1 MLQFFFWI
9 CIFLVLYT
17 YIGYAIIIYILA
29 KLFPYPI
36 HSKEW
41 VKTSNSEEKQFPPL
55 TLFITA
61 YNEAEIIQEKM
72 SNCLELDYPEDKIHI
87 LWVIDG
93 STDDSHE
100 LLRQYAKVEV
110 VGSVLRRGKT
120 AAINHGMEYVKTPIV
135 VFSDAN
141 CLLNAGALKIIAR
154 QFDDPTIGCVSGEKR
169 VAFDND
175 DTVSSKGE
183 GAYWKYE
190 SLLKKLDFEFYS
202 AVGAAGELFAV
213 RTELFATMEED
224 TLLDDFMLS
233 MRIAQK
239 GYRIA
244 YTADAYAVEYG
255 SLNME
260 EEGKRK
266 RRIAAGGWQSIRRL
280 LPLLNGFKFGKLS
293 FQYISHRV
301 LRWSVTPF
309 ALFAL
314 FPLAAILGYRCSS
327 PFNVFSVIFVLQCV
341 FYLCAVLGYAMRND
355 PNSSKLFYIPYYFL
369 FMNINVMRGIY
380 YLFSRRYIGGWE
392 KSQRK

>member
-1 MLQFFFWI
+1 MLQFVFWT

-17 YIGYAIIIYILA
+17 YIGYAIVIYTLA
-29 KLFPYPI
+29 RVFPYPI
-36 HSKEW
+36 KERAQ
-41 VKTSNSEEKQFPPL
+41 NSDRHELPPL

-61 YNEAEIIQEKM
+61 YNESEIIPDKM
-72 SNCLELDYPEDKIHI
+72 LNCLALDYPKDKLNI

-93 STDDSHE
+93 STDDSRE
-100 LLRQYAKVEV
+100 LLAKYPMVKII
-110 VGSVLRRGKT
+110 GSAHRKGKT
-120 AAINHGMEYVKTPIV
+120 AAVNHGMEYVKTPIV

-154 QFDDPTIGCVSGEKR
+154 QFEDPTIGCVSGEKR

-190 SLLKKLDFEFYS
+190 SLLKRLDFEFYS

-213 RTELFATMEED
+213 RTELFAAMEED

-233 MRIAQK
+233 MRIALK

-244 YTADAYAVEYG
+244 YTAEAYAVEYG

-266 RRIAAGGWQSIRRL
+266 RRIAAGGWQSIGRL

-309 ALFAL
+309 ALFTI

-327 PFNVFSVIFVLQCV
+327 PSNVFYVIFVFQCV
-341 FYLCAVLGYAMRND
+341 FYLCAVLGYLMRNN
-355 PNSSKLFYIPYYFL
+355 PNSTKLFYIPYYFL

-380 YLFSRRYIGGWE
+380 YLFSRSFIGGWE

>member
-1 MLQFFFWI
+1 
-9 CIFLVLYT
+9 VLYT
-17 YIGYAIIIYILA
+17 YIGYAIVIYTLA
-29 KLFPYPI
+29 RVFPYPI
-36 HSKEW
+36 KERAQ
-41 VKTSNSEEKQFPPL
+41 NSDRHELPPL

-61 YNEAEIIQEKM
+61 YNESEIIPDKM
-72 SNCLELDYPEDKIHI
+72 LNCLALDYPKDKLNI

-93 STDDSHE
+93 STDDSRE
-100 LLRQYAKVEV
+100 LLAKYPMVKII
-110 VGSVLRRGKT
+110 GSAHRKGKT
-120 AAINHGMEYVKTPIV
+120 AAVNHGMEYVKTPIV

-154 QFDDPTIGCVSGEKR
+154 QFEDPTIGCVSGEKR

-190 SLLKKLDFEFYS
+190 SLLKRLDFEFYS

-213 RTELFATMEED
+213 RTELFAAMEED

-233 MRIAQK
+233 MRIALK

-266 RRIAAGGWQSIRRL
+266 RRIAAGGWQSIGRL
-280 LPLLNGFKFGKLS
+280 IPLLNIFKFGKLS

-314 FPLAAILGYRCSS
+314 FPLSAILGYRNSS
-327 PFNVFSVIFVLQCV
+327 SFNVFYVIFALQCLC
-341 FYLCAVLGYAMRND
+341 YLCAALGYARRNN

-380 YLFSRRYIGGWE
+380 YLFSRRFVGGWE

>member
-1 MLQFFFWI
+1 MSLNIVFW
-9 CIFLVLYT
+9 CALWLVFYT
-17 YIGYAIIIYILA
+17 YIGYAIVIFILA
-29 KLFPYPI
+29 KLFPYQNKAKVNEQNGAEDRLP
-36 HSKEW
+36 H
-41 VKTSNSEEKQFPPL
+41 L

-61 YNEAEIIQEKM
+61 YNEAEIIAQKM
-72 SNCLELDYPEDKIHI
+72 SNCLNLDYPKDKLRI

-93 STDDSHE
+93 STDQSHE
-100 LLRQYAKVEV
+100 LLKQYPMVEI
-110 VGSVLRRGKT
+110 VGSSIRKGKT
-120 AAINHGMEYVKTPIV
+120 AAVNHGMENVKTPIV

-141 CLLNAGALKIIAR
+141 CLLNAEALKIIAK
-154 QFDDPTIGCVSGEKR
+154 QFDDPSIGCVSGEKR
-169 VAFDND
+169 VAFSDE

-190 SLLKKLDFEFYS
+190 SLLKKLDYAFYS
-202 AVGAAGELFAV
+202 AVGAAGELFAL
-213 RTELFATMEED
+213 RTELFAPMEED

-244 YTADAYAVEYG
+244 YTPDAYAVEYG

-266 RRIAAGGWQSIRRL
+266 RRIAAGGWQSIGRL
-280 LPLLNGFKFGKLS
+280 LPLLNGFKFGKLT

-309 ALFAL
+309 ALFAIL
-314 FPLAAILGYRCSS
+314 PLSAVLGHWSAS
-327 PFNVFSVIFVLQCV
+327 WVNMFNVIFLLQCL
-341 FYLCAVLGYAMRND
+341 FYICAVLGYAKKDD
-355 PNSSKLFYIPYYFL
+355 PNSSKVFYIPYYFL

-380 YLFSRRYIGGWE
+380 YLLNRRFVGGWE

>member
-1 MLQFFFWI
+1 MLQFVFWT
-9 CIFLVLYT
+9 CISLVLYT
-17 YIGYAIIIYILA
+17 YIGYAILIYILA
-29 KLFPYPI
+29 RLFPYPI
-36 HSKEW
+36 KER
-41 VKTSNSEEKQFPPL
+41 SQNSDGYELPPL

-61 YNEAEIIQEKM
+61 YNESEIIPDKM
-72 SNCLELDYPEDKIHI
+72 LNCLELDYPKDKLNI

-93 STDDSHE
+93 STDDSLE
-100 LLRQYAKVEV
+100 LLAKYPMVKI
-110 VGSVLRRGKT
+110 VGSAHRKGKT
-120 AAINHGMEYVKTPIV
+120 AAVNHGMEYVKTPIV

-154 QFDDPTIGCVSGEKR
+154 QFEDPTIGCVSGEKR

-190 SLLKKLDFEFYS
+190 SLLKRLDFEFYS

-213 RTELFATMEED
+213 RTELFAAMEED

-233 MRIAQK
+233 MRIALK

-266 RRIAAGGWQSIRRL
+266 RRIAAGGWQSIGRL

-309 ALFAL
+309 ALFTI
-314 FPLAAILGYRCSS
+314 FPLAALLGYCNSS
-327 PFNVFSVIFVLQCV
+327 LLNVFNIIFVAQCL
-341 FYLCAVLGYAMRND
+341 FYLCAAVGYLMRNN
-355 PNSSKLFYIPYYFL
+355 PNSTKLYYIPYYFL
-369 FMNINVMRGIY
+369 FMNINVIRGIY
-380 YLFSRRYIGGWE
+380 YLFSRSFIGGWE

>member
-1 MLQFFFWI
+1 MSLNIVFW
-9 CIFLVLYT
+9 CALWLVFYT
-17 YIGYAIIIYILA
+17 YIGYAIVIFILA
-29 KLFPYPI
+29 KLFPYQNTAKVNEQNGAEDRLPR
-36 HSKEW
+36 
-41 VKTSNSEEKQFPPL
+41 L

-61 YNEAEIIQEKM
+61 YNEAEIIAQKM
-72 SNCLELDYPEDKIHI
+72 ANCLNLDYPKDKLKI

-93 STDDSHE
+93 STDQSHE
-100 LLRQYAKVEV
+100 LLEQYPMVEI
-110 VGSVLRRGKT
+110 VGSPIRKGKT
-120 AAINHGMEYVKTPIV
+120 AAVNHGMENVKTPIV

-141 CLLNAGALKIIAR
+141 CLLNAEALKIIAK
-154 QFDDPTIGCVSGEKR
+154 QFDDPSIGCVSGEKR
-169 VAFDND
+169 VAFSDE

-190 SLLKKLDFEFYS
+190 SLLKKLDYAFYS
-202 AVGAAGELFAV
+202 AVGAAGELFAL
-213 RTELFATMEED
+213 RTELFAPMEED

-244 YTADAYAVEYG
+244 YTPDAYAVEYG

-266 RRIAAGGWQSIRRL
+266 RRIAAGGWQSIGRL
-280 LPLLNGFKFGKLS
+280 LPLLNGFKFGKLT

-309 ALFAL
+309 ALFAIL
-314 FPLAAILGYRCSS
+314 PLSAILGHWSAS
-327 PFNVFSVIFVLQCV
+327 WLNVFNVIFLLQCL
-341 FYLCAVLGYAMRND
+341 FYICAVLGYAKKDD
-355 PNSSKLFYIPYYFL
+355 PDSSKVFYIPYYFL

-380 YLFSRRYIGGWE
+380 YLLNRRFVGGWE

>member
-1 MLQFFFWI
+1 MSLNIFFWSAL
-9 CIFLVLYT
+9 FLVLYT
-17 YIGYAIIIYILA
+17 YIGYAIVIYTLA
-29 KLFPYPI
+29 RVFPYPI
-36 HSKEW
+36 KERAQ
-41 VKTSNSEEKQFPPL
+41 NSDRHELPPL

-61 YNEAEIIQEKM
+61 YNESEIIPDKM
-72 SNCLELDYPEDKIHI
+72 LNCLALDYPKDKLNI

-93 STDDSHE
+93 STDDSRE
-100 LLRQYAKVEV
+100 LLAKYPMVKII
-110 VGSVLRRGKT
+110 GSAHRKGKT
-120 AAINHGMEYVKTPIV
+120 AAVNHGMEYVKTPIV

-154 QFDDPTIGCVSGEKR
+154 QFEDPTIGCVSGEKR

-213 RTELFATMEED
+213 RTELFTSMEED

-233 MRIAQK
+233 MRIAQQ
-239 GYRIA
+239 GHRIA
-244 YTADAYAVEYG
+244 YTSNAYAVEYG

-266 RRIAAGGWQSIRRL
+266 RRIAAGGWQSIGRL
-280 LPLLNGFKFGKLS
+280 LPLLNVFKFGKLS

-314 FPLAAILGYRCSS
+314 FPLSAILGYRNSS
-327 PFNVFSVIFVLQCV
+327 SFNVFYVIFALQCLC
-341 FYLCAVLGYAMRND
+341 YLCAALGYARRNN

-380 YLFSRRYIGGWE
+380 YLFSRRFVGGWE

>member
-1 MLQFFFWI
+1 MLQFVFWT
-9 CIFLVLYT
+9 CISLVLYT
-17 YIGYAIIIYILA
+17 YIGYAILIYILA
-29 KLFPYPI
+29 RLFPYPI
-36 HSKEW
+36 AMKERAQ
-41 VKTSNSEEKQFPPL
+41 NNDGNELPPL

-61 YNEAEIIQEKM
+61 YNESEIIPEKM
-72 SNCLELDYPEDKIHI
+72 LNCLELDYPKDKLNI

-93 STDDSHE
+93 STDDSRE
-100 LLRQYAKVEV
+100 LLTKYPMIKIVSSAHRK
-110 VGSVLRRGKT
+110 GKT
-120 AAINHGMEYVKTPIV
+120 AAVNHGMENVKTPIV

-154 QFDDPTIGCVSGEKR
+154 QFEDPTIGCVSGEKR

-190 SLLKKLDFEFYS
+190 SLLKKLDCEFYS
-202 AVGAAGELFAV
+202 AVGAAGELFAI
-213 RTELFATMEED
+213 RTELFAAMEED

-244 YTADAYAVEYG
+244 YTPNAYAVEYG

-280 LPLLNGFKFGKLS
+280 LPLLNGFKYGKLS
-293 FQYISHRV
+293 FQYVSHRV

-309 ALFAL
+309 ALFTL

-327 PFNVFSVIFVLQCV
+327 SFNVFSVIFVLQGV
-341 FYLCAVLGYAMRND
+341 FYLCAVLGYLMRNN
-355 PNSSKLFYIPYYFL
+355 PNSTKLFYIPYYFL

-380 YLFSRRYIGGWE
+380 YLFSRSFIGGWE

>member
-1 MLQFFFWI
+1 MLQFVFWT
-9 CIFLVLYT
+9 CISLVLYT
-17 YIGYAIIIYILA
+17 YIGYAILIYVLA
-29 KLFPYPI
+29 RLFPYPI
-36 HSKEW
+36 AIKER
-41 VKTSNSEEKQFPPL
+41 SQNNDGNDLPPL

-61 YNEAEIIQEKM
+61 YNESEIIPEKM
-72 SNCLELDYPEDKIHI
+72 LNCLELDYPKDKLNI

-93 STDDSHE
+93 STDDSCE
-100 LLRQYAKVEV
+100 LLTKYSMVKIVSSAHRK
-110 VGSVLRRGKT
+110 GKT
-120 AAINHGMEYVKTPIV
+120 AAVNHGMEYVKTPIV

-154 QFDDPTIGCVSGEKR
+154 QFEDPTIGCVSGEKR
-169 VAFDND
+169 VAFDD
-175 DTVSSKGE
+175 GDTVSSKGE

-190 SLLKKLDFEFYS
+190 SLLKKLDYEFYS
-202 AVGAAGELFAV
+202 AVGAAGELFAL
-213 RTELFATMEED
+213 RTELFAPMEED

-239 GYRIA
+239 RYRIA
-244 YTADAYAVEYG
+244 YTPNAYAVEYG

-266 RRIAAGGWQSIRRL
+266 RRIAAGGWQSIGRL

-327 PFNVFSVIFVLQCV
+327 SFNVFSVIFVFQCV
-341 FYLCAVLGYAMRND
+341 FYLCAAFGYLMRNN
-355 PNSSKLFYIPYYFL
+355 PNSTKLFYIPYYFL
-369 FMNINVMRGIY
+369 FMNINVIRGIY
-380 YLFSRRYIGGWE
+380 YLFSRSFIGGWE

>member
-1 MLQFFFWI
+1 MSLHIIFWSAL
-9 CIFLVLYT
+9 FLVLYT
-17 YIGYAIIIYILA
+17 YIGYAIVIFILA
-29 KLFPYPI
+29 RLFPYRI
-36 HSKEW
+36 RMKEAYQ
-41 VKTSNSEEKQFPPL
+41 NSDENNLPSL

-61 YNEAEIIQEKM
+61 YNESAVIPEKM
-72 SNCLELDYPEDKIHI
+72 LNCLELDYPADKLKI

-93 STDDSHE
+93 STDHSHE
-100 LLRQYAKVEV
+100 LLKQYPMVEIIN
-110 VGSVLRRGKT
+110 SPLRKGKT
-120 AAINHGMEYVKTPIV
+120 AAVNHGMEYVKTPIV

-141 CLLNAGALKIIAR
+141 CLLNAEALKIIAG
-154 QFDDPTIGCVSGEKR
+154 QFYEPSIGCVSGEKR
-169 VAFDND
+169 VAFNDD

-190 SLLKKLDFEFYS
+190 SLLKKLDYKFYS
-202 AVGAAGELFAV
+202 AVGAAGELFAL
-213 RTELFATMEED
+213 RTDLFAPMEAD

-244 YTADAYAVEYG
+244 YTPDAFAVEYG

-266 RRIAAGGWQSIRRL
+266 RRIAAGGWQSIGRL

-301 LRWSVTPF
+301 LRWSITPF

-314 FPLAAILGYRCSS
+314 LPLSAVLGYWSS
-327 PFNVFSVIFVLQCV
+327 SLLNVFNVIFWLQCL
-341 FYLCAVLGYAMRND
+341 FYICAVLGYATKDD
-355 PNSSKLFYIPYYFL
+355 PNSYKVFYIPYYFL
-369 FMNINVMRGIY
+369 FMNMNVIRGIY
-380 YLFSRRYIGGWE
+380 YLFNRGFIGGWE

>member
-1 MLQFFFWI
+1 MDDQNAAEDHLP
-9 CIFLVLYT
+9 
-17 YIGYAIIIYILA
+17 G
-29 KLFPYPI
+29 
-36 HSKEW
+36 
-41 VKTSNSEEKQFPPL
+41 L

-61 YNEAEIIQEKM
+61 YNESAVIPEKM
-72 SNCLELDYPEDKIHI
+72 LNCLELDYPKDKLNI

-93 STDDSHE
+93 STDDSRE
-100 LLRQYAKVEV
+100 LLAKYPMVKII
-110 VGSVLRRGKT
+110 GSAHRKGKT
-120 AAINHGMEYVKTPIV
+120 AAVNHGMEYVKTPIV

-154 QFDDPTIGCVSGEKR
+154 QFEDPTIGCVSGEKR

-190 SLLKKLDFEFYS
+190 SLLKRLDFEFYS
-202 AVGAAGELFAV
+202 AVGAAGELFGV
-213 RTELFATMEED
+213 RTELFAAMEED

-266 RRIAAGGWQSIRRL
+266 RRIAAGGWQSIGRL

-327 PFNVFSVIFVLQCV
+327 PFNVFSVIFVFQCV
-341 FYLCAVLGYAMRND
+341 FYLCAVLGYLMRNN
-355 PNSSKLFYIPYYFL
+355 PNSTKLFYIPYYFL

-380 YLFSRRYIGGWE
+380 YLFSKSFIGGWE

>member
-1 MLQFFFWI
+1 MSLNIVFW
-9 CIFLVLYT
+9 CALWLVFYT
-17 YIGYAIIIYILA
+17 YIGYAIVIFILA
-29 KLFPYPI
+29 KLFPYQN
-36 HSKEW
+36 KAKVNEQ
-41 VKTSNSEEKQFPPL
+41 NSAEDRLPHL

-61 YNEAEIIQEKM
+61 YNEAEIIAQKM
-72 SNCLELDYPEDKIHI
+72 ANCLNLDYPKDKLRI

-93 STDDSHE
+93 STDQSHE
-100 LLRQYAKVEV
+100 LLKQYPMVEI
-110 VGSVLRRGKT
+110 VGSPIRKGKT
-120 AAINHGMEYVKTPIV
+120 AAVNHGMENVKTPIV

-141 CLLNAGALKIIAR
+141 CLLNVEALKIIAK
-154 QFDDPTIGCVSGEKR
+154 QFDDPSIGCVSGEKR
-169 VAFDND
+169 VAFSDE

-190 SLLKKLDFEFYS
+190 SLLKKLDYAFYS
-202 AVGAAGELFAV
+202 AVGAAGELFAL
-213 RTELFATMEED
+213 RTYLFAPMEED

-244 YTADAYAVEYG
+244 YTPDAYAVEYG

-266 RRIAAGGWQSIRRL
+266 RRIAAGGWQSIGRL
-280 LPLLNGFKFGKLS
+280 LPLLNGFKFGKLT

-309 ALFAL
+309 ALFAIL
-314 FPLAAILGYRCSS
+314 PLSAILGHWSAS
-327 PFNVFSVIFVLQCV
+327 WVNVFNVIFLLQCL
-341 FYLCAVLGYAMRND
+341 FYICAVLGYAKKDD
-355 PNSSKLFYIPYYFL
+355 PNNSKVFYIPYYFL

-380 YLFSRRYIGGWE
+380 YLLNRRFVGGWE

>member
-1 MLQFFFWI
+1 MLQFVFWT
-9 CIFLVLYT
+9 CITFVLYT
-17 YIGYAIIIYILA
+17 YIGYAILIYILA
-29 KLFPYPI
+29 RLFPYPI
-36 HSKEW
+36 KER
-41 VKTSNSEEKQFPPL
+41 SQNGDEYELPPL

-61 YNEAEIIQEKM
+61 YNESEIIPDKM
-72 SNCLELDYPEDKIHI
+72 LNCLELDYPKDKLNI

-93 STDDSHE
+93 STDDSRE
-100 LLRQYAKVEV
+100 LLAKYPMVTII
-110 VGSVLRRGKT
+110 GSAHRKGKT
-120 AAINHGMEYVKTPIV
+120 AAVNHGMEYVKTPIV

-154 QFDDPTIGCVSGEKR
+154 QFQDPTIGCVSGEKR

-190 SLLKKLDFEFYS
+190 SLLKRLDFEFYS

-213 RTELFATMEED
+213 RTELFAAMEED

-233 MRIAQK
+233 MRIALK

-266 RRIAAGGWQSIRRL
+266 RRIAAGGWQSIGRL

-309 ALFAL
+309 ALFTI
-314 FPLAAILGYRCSS
+314 FPLAALLGYCDSS
-327 PFNVFSVIFVLQCV
+327 LLNVFNIIFVAQCL
-341 FYLCAVLGYAMRND
+341 FYLCAAFGYLMRNN
-355 PNSSKLFYIPYYFL
+355 PNSTKLFYIPYYFL
-369 FMNINVMRGIY
+369 FMNINVIRGIY
-380 YLFSRRYIGGWE
+380 YLFSRSFIGGWE

>member
-1 MLQFFFWI
+1 MLQFIFWT
-9 CIFLVLYT
+9 CISLVLYT
-17 YIGYAIIIYILA
+17 YIGYAILIYVLA
-29 KLFPYPI
+29 RLFPYPI
-36 HSKEW
+36 AIKER
-41 VKTSNSEEKQFPPL
+41 SQNNDGNDLPPL

-61 YNEAEIIQEKM
+61 YNESEIIPEKM
-72 SNCLELDYPEDKIHI
+72 LNCLELDYPKDKLNI

-93 STDDSHE
+93 STDDSCE
-100 LLRQYAKVEV
+100 LLTKYSMVKIVSSAHRK
-110 VGSVLRRGKT
+110 GKT
-120 AAINHGMEYVKTPIV
+120 AAVNHGMEYVKTPIV

-154 QFDDPTIGCVSGEKR
+154 QFEDPTIGCVSGEKR
-169 VAFDND
+169 VAFDD
-175 DTVSSKGE
+175 GDTVSSKGE

-190 SLLKKLDFEFYS
+190 SLLKKLDYEFYS
-202 AVGAAGELFAV
+202 AVGAAGELFAL
-213 RTELFATMEED
+213 RTELFAPMEED

-244 YTADAYAVEYG
+244 YTPNAYAVEYG

-266 RRIAAGGWQSIRRL
+266 RRIAAGGWQSIGRL

-327 PFNVFSVIFVLQCV
+327 SFNVFSVIFVFQCV
-341 FYLCAVLGYAMRND
+341 FYLCAAFGYLMRNN
-355 PNSSKLFYIPYYFL
+355 PNSTKLFYIPYYFL
-369 FMNINVMRGIY
+369 FMNINVIRGIY
-380 YLFSRRYIGGWE
+380 YLFSRSFIGGWE

>member
-1 MLQFFFWI
+1 MSLNIVFW
-9 CIFLVLYT
+9 CALWLVFYT
-17 YIGYAIIIYILA
+17 YIGYAIVIFILA
-29 KLFPYPI
+29 KLFPYQNK
-36 HSKEW
+36 SKVNEQ
-41 VKTSNSEEKQFPPL
+41 NAAEDRLPHL

-61 YNEAEIIQEKM
+61 YNEAEIIAQKM
-72 SNCLELDYPEDKIHI
+72 ANCLNLDYPKDKLRI

-93 STDDSHE
+93 STDQSHE
-100 LLRQYAKVEV
+100 LLEQYPMVEI
-110 VGSVLRRGKT
+110 VGSPIRKGKT
-120 AAINHGMEYVKTPIV
+120 AAVNHGMENVKTPIV

-141 CLLNAGALKIIAR
+141 CLLNAEALKIIAK
-154 QFDDPTIGCVSGEKR
+154 QFDDPSIGCVSGEKR
-169 VAFDND
+169 VAFSDE
-175 DTVSSKGE
+175 DTASSKGE

-190 SLLKKLDFEFYS
+190 SLLKKLDYAFYS
-202 AVGAAGELFAV
+202 AVGAAGELFAL
-213 RTELFATMEED
+213 RTELFAPMEED

-244 YTADAYAVEYG
+244 YTPDAYAVEYG

-266 RRIAAGGWQSIRRL
+266 RRIAAGGWQSIGRL
-280 LPLLNGFKFGKLS
+280 LPLLNGFKFGKLT

-309 ALFAL
+309 ALFAIL
-314 FPLAAILGYRCSS
+314 PLSAVLGHWSAS
-327 PFNVFSVIFVLQCV
+327 WVNVFNVIFLLQCL
-341 FYLCAVLGYAMRND
+341 FYICAVLGYAKKDD
-355 PNSSKLFYIPYYFL
+355 PDSSKVFYIPYYFL

-380 YLFSRRYIGGWE
+380 YLLNRRFVGGWE

>member
-1 MLQFFFWI
+1 MSLHIVFWSALL
-9 CIFLVLYT
+9 LVLYT
-17 YIGYAIIIYILA
+17 YIGYAVVIFILA
-29 KLFPYPI
+29 KLFRYPNKVQMDDQNAAED
-36 HSKEW
+36 HLP
-41 VKTSNSEEKQFPPL
+41 VL

-61 YNEAEIIQEKM
+61 YNESAVIPEKM
-72 SNCLELDYPEDKIHI
+72 LNCLELDYPPDKLKI

-93 STDDSHE
+93 STDHSHE
-100 LLRQYAKVEV
+100 LLKQYPMVEII
-110 VGSVLRRGKT
+110 SSPLRKGKT
-120 AAINHGMEYVKTPIV
+120 AAVNHGMENVRTPIV

-141 CLLNAGALKIIAR
+141 CLLNADALKIIAR
-154 QFDDPTIGCVSGEKR
+154 QFYEPSIGCVSGEKR
-169 VAFDND
+169 VAFNDD

-202 AVGAAGELFAV
+202 AVGAAGELFAL
-213 RTELFATMEED
+213 RTDLFAPMEED

-244 YTADAYAVEYG
+244 YTADAYAVEHG

-266 RRIAAGGWQSIRRL
+266 RRIAAGGWQSIGRL

-301 LRWSVTPF
+301 LRWSITPF

-314 FPLAAILGYRCSS
+314 LPLSAVLGYWSS
-327 PFNVFSVIFVLQCV
+327 SLLNVFNVIFWLQCL
-341 FYLCAVLGYAMRND
+341 FYICAVLGYSTKDD
-355 PNSSKLFYIPYYFL
+355 PNSYKVFYIPYYFL
-369 FMNINVMRGIY
+369 FMNMNVIRGIY
-380 YLFSRRYIGGWE
+380 YLFNRGFIGGWE

>member
-1 MLQFFFWI
+1 MSLHIIFWSALL
-9 CIFLVLYT
+9 LVLYT
-17 YIGYAIIIYILA
+17 YIGYAILIYILA
-29 KLFPYPI
+29 RLFPYPI
-36 HSKEW
+36 SIKER
-41 VKTSNSEEKQFPPL
+41 SQNSDANEPPPL

-61 YNEAEIIQEKM
+61 YNESAVIPEKM
-72 SNCLELDYPEDKIHI
+72 LNCLELDYPPDKLNI

-93 STDDSHE
+93 STDDSRE
-100 LLRQYAKVEV
+100 LLAKYSMVKI
-110 VGSVLRRGKT
+110 VGSAHRKGKT
-120 AAINHGMEYVKTPIV
+120 AAVNHGMEYVKTPIV

-154 QFDDPTIGCVSGEKR
+154 QFEDPTIGCVSGEKR

-190 SLLKKLDFEFYS
+190 SLLKRLDFEFYS

-213 RTELFATMEED
+213 RTELFEAMEED

-233 MRIAQK
+233 MRIALK

-266 RRIAAGGWQSIRRL
+266 RRIAAGGWQSIGRL

-309 ALFAL
+309 ALFTL
-314 FPLAAILGYRCSS
+314 FPLAALLGYCNSS
-327 PFNVFSVIFVLQCV
+327 LLNVFNIIFVAQCL
-341 FYLCAVLGYAMRND
+341 FYLCAAFGYLMRNN
-355 PNSSKLFYIPYYFL
+355 PNSTKLFYIPYYFL

-380 YLFSRRYIGGWE
+380 YLFSRSFIDGWE

>member
-1 MLQFFFWI
+1 MSLNIVFW
-9 CIFLVLYT
+9 CALWLVFYT
-17 YIGYAIIIYILA
+17 YIGYAIVIFILA
-29 KLFPYPI
+29 KLFPYQN
-36 HSKEW
+36 KAKVNEQ
-41 VKTSNSEEKQFPPL
+41 NGAEDRFPHL

-61 YNEAEIIQEKM
+61 YNEAEIIAEKM
-72 SNCLELDYPEDKIHI
+72 ANCLNLDYPKDKLKI

-93 STDDSHE
+93 STDQSHE
-100 LLRQYAKVEV
+100 LLEQYPMVEI
-110 VGSVLRRGKT
+110 VGSPIRKGKT
-120 AAINHGMEYVKTPIV
+120 AAVNHGMENVKTPIV

-141 CLLNAGALKIIAR
+141 CLLNAVALKIIAK
-154 QFDDPTIGCVSGEKR
+154 QFDDPSIGCVSGEKR
-169 VAFDND
+169 VAFSDE

-190 SLLKKLDFEFYS
+190 SLLKKLDYAFYS
-202 AVGAAGELFAV
+202 AVGAAGELFAL
-213 RTELFATMEED
+213 RTELFAPMEED

-233 MRIAQK
+233 MRIAQR

-244 YTADAYAVEYG
+244 YTPDAYAVEYG

-266 RRIAAGGWQSIRRL
+266 RRIAAGGWQSIGRL
-280 LPLLNGFKFGKLS
+280 LPLLNGFKFGKLT

-309 ALFAL
+309 ALFAIL
-314 FPLAAILGYRCSS
+314 PLSAILGHWSAS
-327 PFNVFSVIFVLQCV
+327 WLNVFNVIFLLQCL
-341 FYLCAVLGYAMRND
+341 FYICAVLGYAKKDD
-355 PNSSKLFYIPYYFL
+355 PDSSKVFYIPYYFL

-380 YLFSRRYIGGWE
+380 YLLNRRFVGGWE

>member
-1 MLQFFFWI
+1 MLQFVFWT
-9 CIFLVLYT
+9 CISLVLYT
-17 YIGYAIIIYILA
+17 YIGYAILIYILA
-29 KLFPYPI
+29 RLFPYPTAI
-36 HSKEW
+36 KER
-41 VKTSNSEEKQFPPL
+41 SQNSDGNELPSL

-61 YNEAEIIQEKM
+61 YNESEIIPEKM
-72 SNCLELDYPEDKIHI
+72 LNCLELDYPKDKLNI

-93 STDDSHE
+93 STDDSRE
-100 LLRQYAKVEV
+100 LLAKYSMVKI
-110 VGSVLRRGKT
+110 VGSAHRKGKT
-120 AAINHGMEYVKTPIV
+120 AAVNHGMEYVKTPIV

-154 QFDDPTIGCVSGEKR
+154 QFEDPTIGCVSGEKR
-169 VAFDND
+169 VAFDDD

-190 SLLKKLDFEFYS
+190 SLLKRLDFEFYS

-213 RTELFATMEED
+213 RTELFATMEDD

-233 MRIAQK
+233 MRIALK

-266 RRIAAGGWQSIRRL
+266 RRIAAGGWQSIGRL
-280 LPLLNGFKFGKLS
+280 LPLLNGFKYGKLS

-309 ALFAL
+309 ALFTL
-314 FPLAAILGYRCSS
+314 FPLAALLGYCNSS
-327 PFNVFSVIFVLQCV
+327 LLNVFNIIFLGQCL
-341 FYLCAVLGYAMRND
+341 FYLCAAFGYSMRNN

-380 YLFSRRYIGGWE
+380 YLFSRNFIGGWE

>member
-1 MLQFFFWI
+1 MSLNIVFW
-9 CIFLVLYT
+9 CALWLVFYT
-17 YIGYAIIIYILA
+17 YIGYAIVIFILA
-29 KLFPYPI
+29 KLFPYQNTAKVNEQNGAEDRLPR
-36 HSKEW
+36 
-41 VKTSNSEEKQFPPL
+41 L

-61 YNEAEIIQEKM
+61 YNEAEIITQKM
-72 SNCLELDYPEDKIHI
+72 ANCLNLDYPKDKLKI

-93 STDDSHE
+93 STDQSHE
-100 LLRQYAKVEV
+100 LLEQYPMVEI
-110 VGSVLRRGKT
+110 VGSPIRKGKT
-120 AAINHGMEYVKTPIV
+120 AAVNHGMENVKTPIV

-141 CLLNAGALKIIAR
+141 CLLNAEALKIIAK
-154 QFDDPTIGCVSGEKR
+154 QFDDPSIGCVSGEKR
-169 VAFDND
+169 VAFSDE

-190 SLLKKLDFEFYS
+190 SLLKKLDYAFYS
-202 AVGAAGELFAV
+202 AVGAAGELFAL
-213 RTELFATMEED
+213 RTELFARMEED

-244 YTADAYAVEYG
+244 YTPDAYAVEYG

-266 RRIAAGGWQSIRRL
+266 RRIAAGGWQSIGRL
-280 LPLLNGFKFGKLS
+280 LPLLNGFKFGKLT

-309 ALFAL
+309 ALFAIL
-314 FPLAAILGYRCSS
+314 PLSAILGHWSAS
-327 PFNVFSVIFVLQCV
+327 WLNVFNVIFLLQCL
-341 FYLCAVLGYAMRND
+341 FYICAVLGYAKKDD
-355 PNSSKLFYIPYYFL
+355 PDSSKVFYIPYYFL

-380 YLFSRRYIGGWE
+380 YLLNRRFVGGWE

>member
-1 MLQFFFWI
+1 MSLNIFFWSAL
-9 CIFLVLYT
+9 FLVLYT
-17 YIGYAIIIYILA
+17 YIGYVIVIFILA
-29 KLFPYPI
+29 RLFPYPI
-36 HSKEW
+36 QRKHGGQ
-41 VKTSNSEEKQFPPL
+41 NSEGKQFPPL

-61 YNEAEIIQEKM
+61 YNESEIIPDKM
-72 SNCLELDYPEDKIHI
+72 LNCLALDYPKDKLNI

-93 STDDSHE
+93 STDDSRE
-100 LLRQYAKVEV
+100 LLAKYPMVKII
-110 VGSVLRRGKT
+110 GSAHRKGKT
-120 AAINHGMEYVKTPIV
+120 AAVNHGMEYVKTPIV

-154 QFDDPTIGCVSGEKR
+154 QFEDPTIGCVSGEKR

-190 SLLKKLDFEFYS
+190 SLLKRLDFEFYS

-213 RTELFATMEED
+213 RTELFAAMEED

-233 MRIAQK
+233 MRIALK

-266 RRIAAGGWQSIRRL
+266 RRIAAGGWQSIGRL
-280 LPLLNGFKFGKLS
+280 IPLLNIFKFGKLS

-301 LRWSVTPF
+301 LRWSVTPC
-309 ALFAL
+309 AIFAL
-314 FPLAAILGYRCSS
+314 FPLSAILGYRNSS
-327 PFNVFSVIFVLQCV
+327 SFNVFYVIFALQCLC
-341 FYLCAVLGYAMRND
+341 YLCAALGYARRNN

-380 YLFSRRYIGGWE
+380 YLFSRRFVGGWE

>member
-1 MLQFFFWI
+1 MSLHIVFWSALL
-9 CIFLVLYT
+9 LVLYT
-17 YIGYAIIIYILA
+17 YIGYAILIYILA
-29 KLFPYPI
+29 RLFPYPR
-36 HSKEW
+36 KER
-41 VKTSNSEEKQFPPL
+41 SQNSEEYELPPL
-55 TLFITA
+55 TLFIAA
-61 YNEAEIIQEKM
+61 YNESEIIPDKM
-72 SNCLELDYPEDKIHI
+72 LNCLELDYPKDKLNI

-93 STDDSHE
+93 STDDSLE
-100 LLRQYAKVEV
+100 LLAKYPMVKI
-110 VGSVLRRGKT
+110 VGSAHRKGKT

-154 QFDDPTIGCVSGEKR
+154 QFQDPTIGCVSGEKR

-190 SLLKKLDFEFYS
+190 SLLKRLDFEFYS

-213 RTELFATMEED
+213 RTELFAAMEED

-233 MRIAQK
+233 MRIALK

-266 RRIAAGGWQSIRRL
+266 RRIAAGGWQSIGRL

-327 PFNVFSVIFVLQCV
+327 PFNVFSVIFVFQCV
-341 FYLCAVLGYAMRND
+341 FYLCAAFGYLMRNN
-355 PNSSKLFYIPYYFL
+355 PNSTKLFYIPYYFL

-380 YLFSRRYIGGWE
+380 YLFSRSFIGGWE

>member
-1 MLQFFFWI
+1 M
-9 CIFLVLYT
+9 
-17 YIGYAIIIYILA
+17 AR
-29 KLFPYPI
+29 LFPYPI
-36 HSKEW
+36 AIKEMFQ
-41 VKTSNSEEKQFPPL
+41 NSDGNELPPL

-61 YNEAEIIQEKM
+61 YNESEIIADKM
-72 SNCLELDYPEDKIHI
+72 LNCLELDYPKDKLNI

-93 STDDSHE
+93 STDDSRE
-100 LLRQYAKVEV
+100 LLAKYPMVKII
-110 VGSVLRRGKT
+110 GSAHRKGKT
-120 AAINHGMEYVKTPIV
+120 AAVNHGMEYVKTPIV

-154 QFDDPTIGCVSGEKR
+154 QFEDPTIGCVSGEKR

-190 SLLKKLDFEFYS
+190 SLLKKLDYEFYS
-202 AVGAAGELFAV
+202 AVGAAGELFAI
-213 RTELFATMEED
+213 RTELFAAMEED

-233 MRIAQK
+233 MRIALE

-266 RRIAAGGWQSIRRL
+266 RRIAAGGWQSIGRL

-309 ALFAL
+309 ALFTL
-314 FPLAAILGYRCSS
+314 FPLAAILGYRYLS
-327 PFNVFSVIFVLQCV
+327 PLNVFSVIFVLQCV
-341 FYLCAVLGYAMRND
+341 FYLCAVLGYLMRNN
-355 PNSSKLFYIPYYFL
+355 PNSIKLFYIPYYFL
-369 FMNINVMRGIY
+369 FMNINVIRGIY
-380 YLFSRRYIGGWE
+380 YLFSRSFIGGWE